1 MKELLDKW
9 DNLCEVAIV
18 DLDIPAVP
26 IEFKKRIEI
35 FKILVPIL
43 TACQNQNI
51 QNDHLL
57 NSLLM
62 DLLRTDLKL
71 DDPTFTCDKLMNL
84 PDIFDRAAE
93 IEELN
98 FRANEEKRLK
108 ELLKSISDNFYP
120 RKIPVKVSY
129 KKGDFDEEFEFVEEN
144 LMIINRIYLEKYV
157 KIIFKELEKLNYDFK
172 RYQNFLLEYS
182 KFQDYVIKSS
192 GIMESQEFAKE
203 MRTEYKKLLSENLK
217 RHLMKNCKDFP
228 KDF

>member
-9 DNLCEVAIV
+9 ENLCEVAIV

-43 TACQNQNI
+43 TACQNHNI

-108 ELLKSISDNFYP
+108 DLLKSISDNFYP

-129 KKGDFDEEFEFVEEN
+129 KKGDFDEEF
-144 LMIINRIYLEKYV
+144 
-157 KIIFKELEKLNYDFK
+157 
-172 RYQNFLLEYS
+172 
-182 KFQDYVIKSS
+182 
-192 GIMESQEFAKE
+192 
-203 MRTEYKKLLSENLK
+203 
-217 RHLMKNCKDFP
+217 
-228 KDF
+228 